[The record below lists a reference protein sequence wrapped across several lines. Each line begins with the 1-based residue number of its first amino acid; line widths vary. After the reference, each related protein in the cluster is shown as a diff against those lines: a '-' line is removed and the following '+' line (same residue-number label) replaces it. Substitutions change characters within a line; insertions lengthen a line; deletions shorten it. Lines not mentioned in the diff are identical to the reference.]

1 MIEDGRVVRVVEPK
15 VAERRGAD
23 ETLAVKGKLRA
34 FCERRKRL
42 RRELTSKQ
50 SSHMNP
56 LGVEAEIIA
65 IAVQLFES
73 IVVRVY
79 YQP

>member
-1 MIEDGRVVRVVEPK
+1 
-15 VAERRGAD
+15 
-23 ETLAVKGKLRA
+23 
-34 FCERRKRL
+34 
-42 RRELTSKQ
+42 
-50 SSHMNP
+50 MNP

>member
-1 MIEDGRVVRVVEPK
+1 
-15 VAERRGAD
+15 
-23 ETLAVKGKLRA
+23 
-34 FCERRKRL
+34 
-42 RRELTSKQ
+42 
-50 SSHMNP
+50 MNP

-79 YQP
+79 YQPWNDYAVQCIGRVAQPRPGADLASRDQVEV